1 MGLLRKRPERPSR
14 YAPVRPEPPALRYVE
29 VDDREYECY
38 VVPSPNGS
46 WEVAYGR
53 AMDGGSSVAILLEDG
68 SPRTK
73 LAVPRPIEAVVAN
86 DGTHVIV
93 DGGNASSIGGEL
105 VARSATG
112 ESCLTHRFDAN
123 VATVDLTADG
133 RFAVASTR
141 GSGAKAVLF
150 DVHDGTVRTEFST
163 ESTDGALLG
172 FGSDDEHVYFSR
184 GKTVPYFAIDVDGE
198 IAWRSERFRDAES
211 FSSRLRR
218 WIAH

>member
-1 MGLLRKRPERPSR
+1 MGLLRRRPERPSR
-14 YAPVRPEPPALRYVE
+14 YVPARTDPPLLRYVE
-29 VDDREYECY
+29 VDGREYECY
-38 VVPSPNGS
+38 VVPAPNGS

-53 AMDGGSSVAILLEDG
+53 EMDGGGSVAIVLEDG
-68 SPRTK
+68 SPRTTSP
-73 LAVPRPIEAVVAN
+73 VPRPIEAVVAN

-112 ESCLTHRFDAN
+112 ESLFTHRFEAN
-123 VATVDLTADG
+123 VETVDLTADG
-133 RFAVASTR
+133 RLAVASTR
-141 GSGAKAVLF
+141 GAGAKAVLF
-150 DVHDGTVRTEFST
+150 DVNDGTVRTEFST
-163 ESTDGALLG
+163 ESTDGKLLG
-172 FGSDDEHVYFSR
+172 FGSNDEHVYFSR

>member
-1 MGLLRKRPERPSR
+1 MGLLRRRPERPSR
-14 YAPVRPEPPALRYVE
+14 YVPARTDPPVLRYVE
-29 VDDREYECY
+29 IDDREYECY
-38 VVPSPNGS
+38 VVSSQNGS

-53 AMDGGSSVAILLEDG
+53 EMEGGGSVAILLEDG
-68 SPRTK
+68 SPQTITT
-73 LAVPRPIEAVVAN
+73 VTRPTEAVGAN

-93 DGGNASSIGGEL
+93 DGGNSSSIGGEL

-112 ESCLTHRFDAN
+112 KPYFTHRFEAN

-133 RFAVASTR
+133 RYAVASTR

-150 DVHDGTVRTEFST
+150 DVPDGTVRTEFST
-163 ESTDGALLG
+163 ESTDGELLG
-172 FGSDDEHVYFSR
+172 FGTEDEHVYFSR
-184 GKTVPYFAIDVDGE
+184 GKTVPYFAIDIDGE

-211 FSSRLRR
+211 FSSRFRR